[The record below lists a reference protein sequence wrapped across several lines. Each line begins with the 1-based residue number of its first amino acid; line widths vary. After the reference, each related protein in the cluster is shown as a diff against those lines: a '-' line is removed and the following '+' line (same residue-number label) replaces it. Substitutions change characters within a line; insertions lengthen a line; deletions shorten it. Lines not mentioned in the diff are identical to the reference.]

1 MRRLLPL
8 LAAGILPLSAEV
20 RVATLHPLL
29 SEITREVGGDRV
41 KVIDL
46 LGPKQDPHHFEPTP
60 AQIAE
65 AGDLDLCLA
74 SGAGLEA
81 DLKTLAS
88 LLPAGTRM
96 VEVGNHL
103 PTIEGGCSDPDHHH
117 HHDHEHAT
125 DPHWWHSVDLVRRAT
140 GIIEKELAAIDPEA
154 ATGFAARATGYRK
167 RLDALEVWVRR
178 EIARVPRDRRV
189 LATTHAAFGYF
200 CQEHGFESFA
210 VQGVNREQ
218 MPDAATL
225 AKLIAGLRD
234 RKVPVIFPES
244 TSNPKTLDAITADT
258 GIRLG
263 DVLHADATGAADYE
277 TMMRENVTAIVKGL
291 R

>member
-1 MRRLLPL
+1 MPRLLPL
-8 LAAGILPLSAEV
+8 LAALALPATAQV
-20 RVATLHPLL
+20 RVATLPPLL
-29 SEITREVGGDRV
+29 SEITTEVGGDRV

-46 LGPKQDPHHFEPTP
+46 LGPNQDPHHFEPTP

-65 AGDLDLCLA
+65 AGKLDLCLA

-88 LLPAGTRM
+88 LLPANTRI

-103 PTIEGGCSDPDHHH
+103 PTIEGGCNDPDHHH
-117 HHDHEHAT
+117 HHDHEHAA
-125 DPHWWHSVDLVRRAT
+125 DPHWWHSVDLVRRAV
-140 GIIEKELAAIDPEA
+140 GIVEKELATLDPA
-154 ATGFAARATGYRK
+154 SKSAFATRATDYRK
-167 RLDALEVWVRR
+167 RLDALEIWVRK
-178 EIARVPRDRRV
+178 EIARIPRDRRV
-189 LATTHAAFGYF
+189 LATAHAAFGYF
-200 CQEHGFESFA
+200 CQEHGFEAFA

-225 AKLIAGLRD
+225 AKLIADLQSRS
-234 RKVPVIFPES
+234 VPVIFPES
-244 TSNPKTLDAITADT
+244 TSNPKTLEAITTDT

-263 DVLHADATGAADYE
+263 DSLHADATGAANYE
-277 TMMRENVTAIVKGL
+277 AMMRHNVSAIVKGL

>member
-1 MRRLLPL
+1 MLRLLSVLSL
-8 LAAGILPLSAEV
+8 LALPLAAQV
-20 RVATLHPLL
+20 RVATLHPVL
-29 SEITREVGGDRV
+29 SEITTEVGGDRV

-46 LGPKQDPHHFEPTP
+46 LGPNQDPHHFEPTP

-74 SGAGLEA
+74 SGVGLEA
-81 DLKTLAS
+81 DLKTLAT
-88 LLPAGTRM
+88 LLPAETRI

-103 PTIEGGCSDPDHHH
+103 PTIEGGCDDCDHHH
-117 HHDHEHAT
+117 HHAQ
-125 DPHWWHSVDLVRRAT
+125 DPHWWHSVDLVRRAV
-140 GIIEKELAAIDPEA
+140 GIVEKELAMLDPEA
-154 ATGFAARATGYRK
+154 ATAFSTRATAYRK
-167 RLDALEVWVRR
+167 RLDALETWVRK
-178 EIARVPRDRRV
+178 EVARVPRERRV
-189 LATTHAAFGYF
+189 LATAHAAFGYF
-200 CQEHGFESFA
+200 CKEHGFEAFA

-225 AKLIAGLRD
+225 AKLIGNLRE
-234 RKVPVIFPES
+234 RGVPVIFPES

-263 DVLHADATGAADYE
+263 DVLHADATGAPSYE
-277 TMMRENVTAIVKGL
+277 AMMRHNVGAIVKGL